1 MIPSISNSRRFA
13 PNPWNKVPD
22 FFVLTVLF
30 CALIAAVVTLGA
42 PPSLAAFGRWLLI
55 VESVGLAAATIGI
68 LFSRVRWLQ
77 RYTPT
82 VAHLII
88 MVVAIPIGYVAGSS
102 LAYTLLAEPLPIFD
116 PGPRR
121 FIALIAGSL
130 ASIFIVYLDAMR
142 HRIEHEAAARSEAQ
156 RLAMESQL
164 RLLRAQLEPHM
175 LFNTLANVRSLVE
188 ADSKLAQTMIDQLII
203 YLRSTLTASRD
214 QSTTLRN
221 EFAQVRAYLEI
232 MALRMGSRLS
242 FRLDLPDA
250 LQQVAVPPMLL
261 QPLVENAIKHGLE
274 PKIGAGEIEVKA
286 SRSAAGL
293 EISITDTG
301 LGMPP
306 DEEAEV
312 AAEAPD
318 STLSRNGNSRIGTS
332 YGLVHVRERLRAF
345 YGPQAMLTLTRNQPQ
360 GVRAIVRIAS

>member
-1 MIPSISNSRRFA
+1 MIPSISNSRRFT
-13 PNPWNKVPD
+13 PNPWNKVLD
-22 FFVLTVLF
+22 FFVLTTLF

-42 PPSLAAFGRWLLI
+42 PSFEAFGRWLLI
-55 VESVGLAAATIGI
+55 VESIGLTASAIGI
-68 LFSRVRWLQ
+68 LFARLPWL
-77 RYTPT
+77 RRHTPT

-88 MVVAIPIGYVAGSS
+88 MAVAVPSGYVIGSS
-102 LAYTLLAEPLPIFD
+102 FAYTLLGEPLPILD

-121 FIALIAGSL
+121 FIAVIAAAL
-130 ASIFIVYLDAMR
+130 AGAFIVYLDAMR
-142 HRIEHEAAARSEAQ
+142 HRIEHEATARSEAQ

-188 ADSKLAQTMIDQLII
+188 ADTKLAQTMIDQLIV
-203 YLRSTLTASRD
+203 YLRSALTASRE
-214 QSTTLRN
+214 QSTSLRN
-221 EFAQVRAYLEI
+221 EFAQLRAYLEI

-242 FRLDLPDA
+242 FRLELPDA

-274 PKIGAGEIEVKA
+274 PKVGAGEIEVKA
-286 SRSAAGL
+286 SRSANGL

-301 LGMPP
+301 LGLPP
-306 DEEAEV
+306 DEEPDTAEQLP
-312 AAEAPD
+312 ARDGHA
-318 STLSRNGNSRIGTS
+318 RIGAS

-345 YGPQAMLTLTRNQPQ
+345 YGPQATLTLTRNQPH
-360 GVRAIVRIAS
+360 GVRALVRIAS